1 MTQDDKALAGQHV
14 AVTGAAQGIGLAI
27 ADAFLSAGANVTIVG
42 RNADKLSAAASMLRG
57 SHPSASVHEALADLT
72 DADQIGQAFG
82 GAVAAFGPVSVLV
95 NNAGASG
102 SVPFAKMD
110 QAHFSSMLDANAL
123 SAFLCCK
130 AVISDMLAAKSGR
143 IINVA
148 STAGLKGYAY
158 VAGYCA
164 GKHAVVGLT
173 RALALELA
181 RKGITVN
188 AICPGF
194 VETPMT
200 VESVRNIIAKT
211 GRTEEQARA
220 DLAAM
225 NPQKRLV
232 QPAEIAAM
240 AVQLAQPS
248 AGGINGQMIAIDGGE
263 TA

>member
-14 AVTGAAQGIGLAI
+14 VVTGAAQGIGLAI
-27 ADAFLSAGANVTIVG
+27 ADAFLAAGANVTIVG
-42 RNADKLSAAASMLRG
+42 RDQQKLATAGASLQADHGTAR
-57 SHPSASVHEALADLT
+57 VHEALADLT
-72 DADQIGQAFG
+72 DADQIA
-82 GAVAAFGPVSVLV
+82 AAFAAAVTELGPVAVLV

-110 QAHFSSMLDANAL
+110 QAHFGAMLDANAL
-123 SAFLCCK
+123 STFLCCK
-130 AVISDMLAAKSGR
+130 AVIGDMLAAKSGR

-173 RALALELA
+173 RSLALEVA

-200 VESVRNIIAKT
+200 VESVRNIVEKT

-232 QPAEIAAM
+232 QPVEIAAM
-240 AVQLAQPS
+240 AVQLALPT

>member
-1 MTQDDKALAGQHV
+1 MAGAETLKGQHV
-14 AVTGAAQGIGLAI
+14 VVTGAAQGIGLAI
-27 ADAFLSAGANVTIVG
+27 AGAFLDAGAAVTIIG
-42 RNADKLSAAASMLRG
+42 RNAERLAGAAAELRAG
-57 SHPSASVHEALADLT
+57 HTHARLSEAIADLT
-72 DADQIGQAFG
+72 DADRA
-82 GAVAAFGPVSVLV
+82 AAAFAAAVKAQGPVTVLV

-102 SVPFAKMD
+102 AVPFAKMEES
-110 QAHFSSMLDANAL
+110 HFSAMMDANAR
-123 SAFLCCK
+123 STFLCSK
-130 AVISDMLAAKSGR
+130 AVIGDMLAAGAGR
-143 IINVA
+143 IINIA

-158 VAGYCA
+158 VASYCA
-164 GKHAVVGLT
+164 AKHAVVGLT
-173 RALALELA
+173 RAMAIELA

-200 VESVRNIIAKT
+200 VESVRNIMEKT

-232 QPAEIAAM
+232 QPDEIATM
-240 AVQLAQPS
+240 AVQLALPA
-248 AGGINGQMIAIDGGE
+248 AGGINGQVIAIDGGE

>member
-1 MTQDDKALAGQHV
+1 MSGRLAGKI
-14 AVTGAAQGIGLAI
+14 AIVTGAGCVGPGWGNGRSACVRFAEEGAKIFAVDLRADPMEETI
-27 ADAFLSAGANVTIVG
+27 ARTRAAGGEIEPHLCDVTD
-42 RNADKLSAAASMLRG
+42 R
-57 SHPSASVHEALADLT
+57 ASVEAM
-72 DADQIGQAFG
+72 
-82 GAVAAFGPVSVLV
+82 VAACIDRFGRVDVLV

-110 QAHFSSMLDANAL
+110 QVHFGAMLDANAL
-123 SAFLCCK
+123 STFLCCK
-130 AVISDMLAAKSGR
+130 VVIGDMLAARSGR

-173 RALALELA
+173 RSLALELA

-200 VESVRNIIAKT
+200 VESVRNIVEKT

-240 AVQLAQPS
+240 AVQLALPA